1 MENVEQTRGLRL
13 IIFSK
18 FDDDD
23 ITPDDLAIEIYA
35 NHLYSIP
42 PLEIFLYNTTGK
54 QTTGYHYDPVF
65 LLDRRKRPR
74 LNPGLT
80 QKKQCITQPSQPTV
94 LPTSSISKVTSKRVE
109 GLQKKSLHI

>member
-1 MENVEQTRGLRL
+1 MEKIEPNRGIRL

-65 LLDRRKRPR
+65 LVDRRKRLR
-74 LNPGLT
+74 LTPG
-80 QKKQCITQPSQPTV
+80 QKK
-94 LPTSSISKVTSKRVE
+94 KRNA
-109 GLQKKSLHI
+109 

>member
-1 MENVEQTRGLRL
+1 MEKVEQTRGLRL

-18 FDDDD
+18 FDDEH

-65 LLDRRKRPR
+65 FLDRRKRPR
-74 LNPGLT
+74 LTPGL
-80 QKKQCITQPSQPTV
+80 KKRSNA
-94 LPTSSISKVTSKRVE
+94 
-109 GLQKKSLHI
+109 LHRHHSPQSCPHQASPM